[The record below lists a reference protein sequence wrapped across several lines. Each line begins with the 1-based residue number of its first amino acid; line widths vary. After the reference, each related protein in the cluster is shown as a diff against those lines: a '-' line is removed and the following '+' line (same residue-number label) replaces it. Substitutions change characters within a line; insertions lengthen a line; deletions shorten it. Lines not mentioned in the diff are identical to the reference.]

1 MARLKTYVLARL
13 REPSTWRGI
22 VALLTAAGVALT
34 SDQAEA
40 VIAIGLAV
48 VGLIGALTPDIKEP

>member
-13 REPSTWRGI
+13 RESSTWRGI

-40 VIAIGLAV
+40 VIAIGLVV